1 MDWARL
7 QMEIDRQLAWMLFW
21 SLIATVISLWV
32 GYELLKAAIKNGIN
46 ASNLGDRRRLMQ
58 TAQQPVAPAGYR
70 WVLVK
75 DDKSGADIRPE
86 R

>member
-46 ASNLGDRRRLMQ
+46 ASNLGDRRRSVQ
-58 TAQQPVAPAGYR
+58 AAQPLVTPAGYR

-75 DDKSGADIRPE
+75 DDKPGADMRPE

>member
-7 QMEIDRQLAWMLFW
+7 QMEIDRQFAWMLFW
-21 SLIATVISLWV
+21 SLVGSVISLWV
-32 GYELLKAAIKNGIN
+32 GYEILKAAIKNGIN
-46 ASNLGDRRRLMQ
+46 ASKLGDHRR
-58 TAQQPVAPAGYR
+58 AIPAVQPPTAPAGYR

-75 DDKSGADIRPE
+75 DDKSGPDIRPE